1 MEKIADKRNILEKLK
16 PYQKKEN
23 DNLLKEYFDRWKNVT
38 DKNKI
43 LRNMKSQKQLAN
55 TIGNVD
61 ESKKKNDLKKYFDK
75 WKGDAVIKD
84 KNELFEKHKK
94 KVLQVL
100 SNIYKTHR
108 DSLIKKNFDKWR
120 KASNIRRR
128 KRKSYFKIKKTKI
141 Y

>member
-61 ESKKKNDLKKYFDK
+61 ESKKKNDMAQPVECNICHKLF
-75 WKGDAVIKD
+75 
-84 KNELFEKHKK
+84 KNGYIL
-94 KVLQVL
+94 
-100 SNIYKTHR
+100 KTH
-108 DSLIKKNFDKWR
+108 LKN
-120 KASNIRRR
+120 IHCE
-128 KRKSYFKIKKTKI
+128 KREIFECPHCGKPLKSKYYLQYHISHKHNEK
-141 Y
+141 

>member
-23 DNLLKEYFDRWKNVT
+23 DNLLKEYFDRWKNAT

-108 DSLIKKNFDKWR
+108 DSLIKKKF
-120 KASNIRRR
+120 
-128 KRKSYFKIKKTKI
+128 
-141 Y
+141 